1 MNKIYD
7 YSKYV
12 KINSYDEKV
21 KTNNQRKRA
30 DRWALKYK
38 QDLADYEKI
47 MLDNDDLKRVNTE
60 LNIMQT
66 KTLDKVIHLA
76 AELKKTKDKL
86 KIYELNSII
95 NSFKN

>member
-38 QDLADYEKI
+38 QDLAY
-47 MLDNDDLKRVNTE
+47 
-60 LNIMQT
+60 
-66 KTLDKVIHLA
+66 
-76 AELKKTKDKL
+76 
-86 KIYELNSII
+86 
-95 NSFKN
+95 